1 MTWLQCS
8 LWENHFEHSAVRRQ
22 RSKRL
27 KKAGMAHMQW
37 TSERKVTGDKR
48 PHTEVEETEVH
59 QMIALP
65 NIRGPV
71 TESKKEPG
79 KVTLPQPSEYF
90 IDLDRKPT
98 GTGNRS
104 SNRPA

>member
-1 MTWLQCS
+1 
-8 LWENHFEHSAVRRQ
+8 
-22 RSKRL
+22 
-27 KKAGMAHMQW
+27 MQW